1 VHKKKSSAPNAQT
14 TLNLTVDVGS
24 QFNLKVTDTVSG
36 DLLLST
42 LNQSFIMM
50 THFQELGFR
59 VKATRFFGLGE
70 RNGNF
75 LLKPGNYTLLGS
87 VDADFNY
94 DLGYGE
100 RQGYGQHPLLI
111 M

>member
-1 VHKKKSSAPNAQT
+1 
-14 TLNLTVDVGS
+14 
-24 QFNLKVTDTVSG
+24 
-36 DLLLST
+36 
-42 LNQSFIMM
+42 
-50 THFQELGFR
+50 
-59 VKATRFFGLGE
+59 LGE

-87 VDADFNY
+87 ADADFNY
-94 DLGYGE
+94 DLGYGD